1 MDRTVKTLISLTKF
15 LATFAVSSSISISLP
30 TQVLASSLQ
39 FRLEEATID
48 SINQAFDA
56 GILDSRQL
64 VQLYLNR
71 INAYDDSGPRI
82 NSIISI
88 NLDALSIA
96 TALDIERRTTGP
108 RSPLHGIPV
117 ILKDNYDTFDMPT
130 SAGALAFQNFIP
142 TTDAFQVAKLRDAG
156 AIILA
161 KANLSEFAFS
171 GSTSI
176 SSFGGTTVN
185 PYDPLRSPAGSSG
198 GTGAAIA
205 ANFGVI
211 GLGTDTGGSI
221 RNPSTFNGLVGVRP
235 TIGLSSRS
243 GIVPLALSQD
253 VGGPM
258 TRTVRDAAITLDFT
272 VGFDANDPITALSNG
287 NIPASY
293 TTNLTPNGLQG
304 IRIGV
309 VRDLFGVNTN
319 PDFATVNGI
328 IDTAIAR
335 MTGLGATF
343 TNVTIPNL
351 SAILASPSLSAFEFR
366 DNLNSYLASQPNA
379 PYQTLTEIIASGQ
392 FLPSNLNTLNTR
404 NNVGDLATNLTY
416 QDIITN
422 RPTFV
427 RDSLLQAMTGFDALL
442 YPTTIAPPRLNTQG
456 QQTGSSNR
464 LSAFSGF
471 PAVTLPAGFTGNG
484 LPVGMEFLG
493 RAFSE
498 ASLLQFAYAY
508 ETAFNVRS
516 APSSVPA
523 LPGETIVVPE
533 PSSIAALGMV
543 FLGGITLKLTRKPRL

>member
-221 RNPSTFNGLVGVRP
+221 RNPSSFNGLVGVRP

-516 APSSVPA
+516 SPSSVPA

>member
-221 RNPSTFNGLVGVRP
+221 RNPSSFNGLVGVRP

-272 VGFDANDPITALSNG
+272 VGFDANDPITALSNA

>member
-1 MDRTVKTLISLTKF
+1 VKTLISLTKF

-221 RNPSTFNGLVGVRP
+221 RNPSSFNGLVGVRP

-272 VGFDANDPITALSNG
+272 VGFDANDPITALSNA

>member
-1 MDRTVKTLISLTKF
+1 VKTLISLTKF

-221 RNPSTFNGLVGVRP
+221 RNPSSFNGLVGVRP

-533 PSSIAALGMV
+533 PSLIAALGLV

>member
-1 MDRTVKTLISLTKF
+1 MKTLISLTKF

-221 RNPSTFNGLVGVRP
+221 RNPSSFNGLVGVRP

>member
-1 MDRTVKTLISLTKF
+1 MDRTVKTLISLTKY
-15 LATFAVSSSISISLP
+15 LAAFAVSSSISIGLP

-221 RNPSTFNGLVGVRP
+221 RNPSSFNGLVGVRP

-319 PDFATVNGI
+319 PDFATVNGV

-404 NNVGDLATNLTY
+404 NNVGDLATNATY

>member
-1 MDRTVKTLISLTKF
+1 VDRTVKTLISLTKF

-221 RNPSTFNGLVGVRP
+221 RNPSSFNGLVGVRP

-516 APSSVPA
+516 SPSSVPA

>member
-221 RNPSTFNGLVGVRP
+221 RNPSSFNGLVGVRP

-319 PDFATVNGI
+319 PDFATVNGV

>member
-1 MDRTVKTLISLTKF
+1 MDRTVKTLISLTKY
-15 LATFAVSSSISISLP
+15 LAAFAVSSSISIGLP

-211 GLGTDTGGSI
+211 GMGTDTGGSI
-221 RNPSTFNGLVGVRP
+221 RNPSSFNGLVGVRP

-404 NNVGDLATNLTY
+404 NNVGDLATNATY

-533 PSSIAALGMV
+533 PSLIAALGMV

>member
-221 RNPSTFNGLVGVRP
+221 RNPSSFNGLVGVRP

>member
-1 MDRTVKTLISLTKF
+1 VKTLISLTKF

-221 RNPSTFNGLVGVRP
+221 RNPSSFNGLVGVRP

-272 VGFDANDPITALSNG
+272 VGFDANDPITALSNA

-533 PSSIAALGMV
+533 PSSIAALGLV

>member
-1 MDRTVKTLISLTKF
+1 VKTLISLTKF

-221 RNPSTFNGLVGVRP
+221 RNPSSFNGLVGVRP

-516 APSSVPA
+516 SPSSVPA

>member
-1 MDRTVKTLISLTKF
+1 MDRTVKTLISLTKY
-15 LATFAVSSSISISLP
+15 LAAFAVSSSISIGLP

-211 GLGTDTGGSI
+211 GMGTDTGGSI
-221 RNPSTFNGLVGVRP
+221 RNPSSFNGLVGVRP

-351 SAILASPSLSAFEFR
+351 SAILTSPSLSAFEFR

-404 NNVGDLATNLTY
+404 NNVGDLATNATY

-533 PSSIAALGMV
+533 PSLIAALGMV

>member
-1 MDRTVKTLISLTKF
+1 VKTLISLTKF

-221 RNPSTFNGLVGVRP
+221 RNPSSFNGLVGVRP

-516 APSSVPA
+516 SPSSVPA
-523 LPGETIVVPE
+523 LPGETIAVPE

>member
-1 MDRTVKTLISLTKF
+1 MKTLISLTKY
-15 LATFAVSSSISISLP
+15 LAAFAVSSSISIGLP

-211 GLGTDTGGSI
+211 GMGTDTGGSI
-221 RNPSTFNGLVGVRP
+221 RNPSSFNGLVGVRP

-404 NNVGDLATNLTY
+404 NNVGDLATNATY

-533 PSSIAALGMV
+533 PSLIAALGMV

>member
-1 MDRTVKTLISLTKF
+1 
-15 LATFAVSSSISISLP
+15 
-30 TQVLASSLQ
+30 
-39 FRLEEATID
+39 
-48 SINQAFDA
+48 
-56 GILDSRQL
+56 
-64 VQLYLNR
+64 
-71 INAYDDSGPRI
+71 
-82 NSIISI
+82 
-88 NLDALSIA
+88 
-96 TALDIERRTTGP
+96 
-108 RSPLHGIPV
+108 V
-117 ILKDNYDTFDMPT
+117 IVKDNFNTFDMPT
-130 SAGALAFQNFIP
+130 TAGALAFQNFIP

-211 GLGTDTGGSI
+211 GFGTDTGGSI
-221 RNPSTFNGLVGVRP
+221 RNPSSFNGLVGVRP

-243 GIVPLALSQD
+243 GVIPLALSQD
-253 VGGPM
+253 TAGPM
-258 TRTVRDAAITLDFT
+258 TRTVRDAAIALDFT
-272 VGFDANDPITALSNG
+272 VGFDLSDPITALSNG

-293 TTNLTPNGLQG
+293 TTNLTSNGLQG

-309 VRDLFGVNTN
+309 VRELFGTSTN
-319 PDFATVNGI
+319 PQLAAEFATVNGI

-343 TNVTIPNL
+343 TDVTIPNL
-351 SAILASPSLSAFEFR
+351 SSILASPTLSGFEFR
-366 DNLNSYLASQPNA
+366 DNLNAYLAGQPNA
-379 PYQTLTEIIASGQ
+379 PYKTLTEIIASGQ
-392 FLPSNLNTLNTR
+392 FLPSNLTTLNAR
-404 NNVGDLATNLTY
+404 NNVSDLATNTTY

-427 RDSLLQAMTGFDALL
+427 RNSLLQAMTGLDALL
-442 YPTTIAPPRLNTQG
+442 YPTTIAPPRLNTQT

-484 LPVGMEFLG
+484 LPVGMELLG

-498 ASLLQFAYAY
+498 ASLLQYAYAY
-508 ETAFNVRS
+508 ETAFNVRV

-523 LPGETIVVPE
+523 LAGETIVVPE
-533 PSSIAALGMV
+533 PSSIAALGAV
-543 FLGGITLKLTRKPRL
+543 FLGGITLKLTRKSRV

>member
-1 MDRTVKTLISLTKF
+1 VDRTVKTLISLTKF

-221 RNPSTFNGLVGVRP
+221 RNPSSFNGLVGVRP

-272 VGFDANDPITALSNG
+272 VGFDANDPITALSNA

>member
-1 MDRTVKTLISLTKF
+1 
-15 LATFAVSSSISISLP
+15 
-30 TQVLASSLQ
+30 
-39 FRLEEATID
+39 
-48 SINQAFDA
+48 
-56 GILDSRQL
+56 
-64 VQLYLNR
+64 
-71 INAYDDSGPRI
+71 
-82 NSIISI
+82 
-88 NLDALSIA
+88 
-96 TALDIERRTTGP
+96 
-108 RSPLHGIPV
+108 
-117 ILKDNYDTFDMPT
+117 
-130 SAGALAFQNFIP
+130 
-142 TTDAFQVAKLRDAG
+142 
-156 AIILA
+156 
-161 KANLSEFAFS
+161 
-171 GSTSI
+171 
-176 SSFGGTTVN
+176 
-185 PYDPLRSPAGSSG
+185 
-198 GTGAAIA
+198 
-205 ANFGVI
+205 
-211 GLGTDTGGSI
+211 
-221 RNPSTFNGLVGVRP
+221 
-235 TIGLSSRS
+235 
-243 GIVPLALSQD
+243 
-253 VGGPM
+253 M

>member
-221 RNPSTFNGLVGVRP
+221 RNPSSFNGLVGVRP

-272 VGFDANDPITALSNG
+272 VGFDANDPITALSNA

-533 PSSIAALGMV
+533 PSSIAALGLV

>member
-1 MDRTVKTLISLTKF
+1 

-221 RNPSTFNGLVGVRP
+221 RNPSSFNGLVGVRP

-272 VGFDANDPITALSNG
+272 VGFDANDPITALSNA

-543 FLGGITLKLTRKPRL
+543 FLGGITLKLTRKPRV

>member
-96 TALDIERRTTGP
+96 TALDIERRTTSP

-221 RNPSTFNGLVGVRP
+221 RNPSSFNGLVGVRP

>member
-221 RNPSTFNGLVGVRP
+221 RNPSSFNGLVGVRP

-543 FLGGITLKLTRKPRL
+543 FLGGITLKITRKPRL

>member
-221 RNPSTFNGLVGVRP
+221 RNPSSFNGLVGVRP

-533 PSSIAALGMV
+533 PSLIAALGLV

>member
-1 MDRTVKTLISLTKF
+1 VKTLISLTKF

-221 RNPSTFNGLVGVRP
+221 RNPSSFNGLVGVRP